1 MLQEAE
7 KYKAQDDRHKE
18 VVEAKNAL
26 ENFVYSMR
34 NTLTE
39 LRSTITSEHNALIHN
54 SLNTTLQWIDQN
66 QNAELSD
73 FNSKL
78 QQL

>member
-39 LRSTITSEHNALIHN
+39 LRSTITSEYNDLICGFLDIN
-54 SLNTTLQWIDQN
+54 SQWIDQN
-66 QNAELSD
+66 HNAE
-73 FNSKL
+73 F
-78 QQL
+78 